1 MAMVALGGSLR
12 NSVQV
17 RKGQPADS
25 AKQSSRAHVFHFYSL
40 LCTNYVDRGPS
51 GCIIWRTC
59 GEMKEMDTDA
69 TEVGFTILV
78 VVDGTGEGLKEVG
91 RESGVSR

>member
-1 MAMVALGGSLR
+1 
-12 NSVQV
+12 
-17 RKGQPADS
+17 
-25 AKQSSRAHVFHFYSL
+25 
-40 LCTNYVDRGPS
+40 VDRGPP

-78 VVDGTGEGLKEVG
+78 VDGAQVTPCRSIPGTGEGLKEVG
-91 RESGVSR
+91 REFGVSR